1 MDNLDEIYAL
11 RRSSENVDMKQ
22 PTYINSTNLNKS
34 YTIIDDSSGEG
45 NYEEGDYGW
54 ENDRMES
61 KYCQVTRVRE
71 GLQQRLGSFMEEEKS
86 RETPLLVI
94 EQEEKLSEDKRE
106 HAMEREKSLV
116 EENNQALVMEKE
128 RQLFEKRQVLNR
140 EESPIYNEVS
150 DDSGTVL
157 EDEVIIK
164 KKSEKEE
171 TDNVTH
177 LSIREE
183 TSLVQKEKK
192 LSDSYWILPKVEVV
206 QFGEPVWDQ
215 TDLDNELD

>member
-22 PTYINSTNLNKS
+22 PTYINSINLNKS
-34 YTIIDDSSGEG
+34 YTIIDDSSEG

-150 DDSGTVL
+150 DPHQPSPTKHTT
-157 EDEVIIK
+157 I
-164 KKSEKEE
+164 
-171 TDNVTH
+171 
-177 LSIREE
+177 
-183 TSLVQKEKK
+183 
-192 LSDSYWILPKVEVV
+192 WIVS
-206 QFGEPVWDQ
+206 
-215 TDLDNELD
+215 

>member
-34 YTIIDDSSGEG
+34 YTIIDDSSEG

-71 GLQQRLGSFMEEEKS
+71 GLQQRLGSFMEEGKS

-106 HAMEREKSLV
+106 HAMEREKSLF
-116 EENNQALVMEKE
+116 EENNQAMVMEKE
-128 RQLFEKRQVLNR
+128 RLLFEKRQVLNR

-150 DDSGTVL
+150 DDSGTVS

-171 TDNVTH
+171 TH
-177 LSIREE
+177 LSIGEE

>member
-1 MDNLDEIYAL
+1 
-11 RRSSENVDMKQ
+11 
-22 PTYINSTNLNKS
+22 
-34 YTIIDDSSGEG
+34 
-45 NYEEGDYGW
+45 
-54 ENDRMES
+54 
-61 KYCQVTRVRE
+61 
-71 GLQQRLGSFMEEEKS
+71 MEEEKS

-94 EQEEKLSEDKRE
+94 EHEEKLSEDKQE
-106 HAMEREKSLV
+106 DAMERERSLF
-116 EENNQALVMEKE
+116 EENQALVMEKE

-150 DDSGTVL
+150 DDSGTVS
-157 EDEVIIK
+157 EDEVLIK